1 MIMTMFDRIKND
13 LASLDYFSKY
23 KFRKRDSSFFFKTKE
38 GKQFIELDHW
48 IDNTTSSLV
57 IYPIYGVRFDILSKW
72 FEKFS
77 VKSLQDQRDR
87 ASVDF
92 SGSMLSHQNKFYFQ
106 LSKDEYYA
114 DFNNLKANLIECSEY
129 VFTEYSSL
137 DKLYD
142 KIIIPILNEESVLP
156 DVGADWI
163 FIDLALCKLVNPN
176 KFHTL
181 KQIIM
186 SHVKMMY
193 ARKEPN
199 ILDYYPHLEHIFQYL
214 ESSKL

>member
-1 MIMTMFDRIKND
+1 MFDRIKND

-92 SGSMLSHQNKFYFQ
+92 FR
-106 LSKDEYYA
+106 
-114 DFNNLKANLIECSEY
+114 EY
-129 VFTEYSSL
+129 VYL
-137 DKLYD
+137 I
-142 KIIIPILNEESVLP
+142 KIN
-156 DVGADWI
+156 
-163 FIDLALCKLVNPN
+163 FISN
-176 KFHTL
+176 
-181 KQIIM
+181 
-186 SHVKMMY
+186 
-193 ARKEPN
+193 
-199 ILDYYPHLEHIFQYL
+199 
-214 ESSKL
+214 